1 MILTKNIADLEM
13 NLNYCREY
21 IQAQEK
27 NVMKN
32 QQELIAR
39 FEKEI

>member
-13 NLNYCREY
+13 NLNYCRDY

-27 NVMKN
+27 STIKN
-32 QQELIAR
+32 QQDIISQYD
-39 FEKEI
+39 KII